1 MKITININTDN
12 AAFDHPDEVGRIT
25 QKAIYQ
31 CPIGETRVI
40 LDVNGNNVGEITIE
54 KQSIG

>member
-1 MKITININTDN
+1 MRITININTDN

-40 LDVNGNNVGEITIE
+40 LDTNGNKVGEITI
-54 KQSIG
+54 KDN